1 MKKVRGFKRVLV
13 ASVAVGAMIV
23 SALPA
28 NAETGVSSTEIK
40 LGITVPMTGAAAPG
54 YNKVPGAMQAYFN
67 YVNANGGV
75 NGRKVTLVVKDD
87 GYLPTLAVAKTN
99 ELILK
104 DKVFA
109 VVGALGTANNKAV
122 ARSVDLGQIGR
133 AHV

>member
-54 YNKVPGAMQAYFN
+54 CFIRQVRC
-67 YVNANGGV
+67 VW
-75 NGRKVTLVVKDD
+75 L
-87 GYLPTLAVAKTN
+87 
-99 ELILK
+99 
-104 DKVFA
+104 
-109 VVGALGTANNKAV
+109 
-122 ARSVDLGQIGR
+122 S
-133 AHV
+133 